1 MICKNCGAAVV
12 GKYCSCCGKRIR
24 NDYEEFKRAER
35 KAQQEFKRNAVEK
48 YAAGMP
54 CGLMVVGD
62 LATACWNACKIK
74 YFGGVFV
81 EVYQPGNRVI
91 VPDEAYEMLEKV
103 KKHATA
109 LLDRLVMTD
118 F

>member
-48 YAAGMP
+48 YDAGRP
-54 CGLMVVGD
+54 RGCVVVD
-62 LATACWNACKIK
+62 ELATACWNACSIK
-74 YFGGVFV
+74 YMAGIFV
-81 EVYQPGNRVI
+81 EVYRPDYHVI

-109 LLDRLVMTD
+109 LLDQLVTTD